1 MRINIIIVH
10 RSTITS
16 LSLSPSLSRFS
27 SLSFKRIFSYK
38 LQVFLFRN
46 NMPARPICAI
56 ASDNHIMAE
65 EPPDVV
71 SELRA
76 RLAVT
81 GGLDEGEYVVVSQ
94 APKKQPKKPDEQ
106 AASGPPVFLLRA
118 GLKLRSGAEKDSEL
132 VGDGGIRAGTRVTI
146 IESHT
151 LPDGTERRCLALE
164 GRTEPHGWVTAFSND
179 GQPNLLT
186 EAEAQAAHAATLA
199 MAVTG
204 RSVPASPVRARS
216 WVLSNRKRHAPL
228 CLDD

>member
-1 MRINIIIVH
+1 
-10 RSTITS
+10 
-16 LSLSPSLSRFS
+16 
-27 SLSFKRIFSYK
+27 
-38 LQVFLFRN
+38 
-46 NMPARPICAI
+46 
-56 ASDNHIMAE
+56 MAE

-81 GGLDEGEYVVVSQ
+81 SGLDEGEYVVVSQ

-146 IESHT
+146 IESRT